1 VLRRAC
7 CLPIPWRVA
16 CFDQKD
22 PKKDEED
29 EKDEEDKE
37 DEEGEGEACFGR
49 GDSNV
54 VRLCMAGGG
63 SHAWDYVIMS
73 GCVYIH
79 RHPFKT
85 MELEDGKMLIC
96 DAEFTGS
103 MVKLVEKD
111 AAIPEGWVEVGS
123 SDDPTP

>member
-1 VLRRAC
+1 VLRRTC
-7 CLPIPWRVA
+7 CPPIPWRVG

-22 PKKDEED
+22 QKKAEEDEED
-29 EKDEEDKE
+29 EGEE
-37 DEEGEGEACFGR
+37 CFGR

-96 DAEFTGS
+96 DAGFTGS